1 MEGRGA
7 LYSLEG
13 VGLACVPDADHPRFA
28 GDDRQAII
36 WALISACE
44 EVRCVAILG
53 CPPNVDDI
61 EQVRAPSDSRAA
73 AAFLP
78 AIHVPWRDEAS
89 QIAVTPVGHV
99 AGAIA
104 RNDLRHGVHVPPA
117 GLDLRGLYSNSAT
130 TGGVAHQVT
139 DAETDLLIRRGVNP
153 LRINTAGAV
162 VLASAQTTAVDET
175 WRPLQVVRTMFMI
188 ERAVTIGTRWTTFSP
203 NTEETWAEI
212 RAQIEEY
219 LTTLWRR
226 GVLSGR
232 SAEEAFLVR
241 CDATTMTQHDI
252 DAGRIHILVGLA
264 FADNRLRAPGLIE
277 LRAQA
282 LGGDGNLRTY
292 SVPDH

>member
-1 MEGRGA
+1 
-7 LYSLEG
+7 
-13 VGLACVPDADHPRFA
+13 
-28 GDDRQAII
+28 
-36 WALISACE
+36 
-44 EVRCVAILG
+44 
-53 CPPNVDDI
+53 
-61 EQVRAPSDSRAA
+61 
-73 AAFLP
+73 
-78 AIHVPWRDEAS
+78 
-89 QIAVTPVGHV
+89 
-99 AGAIA
+99 
-104 RNDLRHGVHVPPA
+104 
-117 GLDLRGLYSNSAT
+117 
-130 TGGVAHQVT
+130 VT

-203 NTEETWAEI
+203 NREETWAEI